1 MAKDVGELLGALD
14 LERVGD
20 DLFQGHSPRRLGNR
34 RRVFGGLVVAQAL
47 VAVSRTV
54 ADRVPHSLHCY
65 FILPGEVSLPITYEV
80 DRVRDGR
87 SFATRRCGARQGGRV
102 IFDLVAS
109 FQAADQVAD
118 RGLEH
123 QMPKP
128 DAPEPDDLPTSAELE
143 VAVGHLMPPGL
154 KHWFLGKQAIEVR
167 PCDIG
172 RYDARD
178 TPRNRQQVWIRA
190 SDRLPDDPAVHR
202 AVLAYLSDMTLLD
215 AALAPH
221 GRTLFEPD
229 LAAASLDHALWFHRP
244 FRADEWL
251 LYAQDSP
258 NMSGSRGLT
267 RGLIFDRTGILV
279 ATVMQ
284 EGLIRTRP

>member
-1 MAKDVGELLGALD
+1 MAHDVGELLGALD
-14 LERVGD
+14 LERIEQNIFRGR
-20 DLFQGHSPRRLGNR
+20 SPPRLGNR
-34 RRVFGGLVVAQAL
+34 QRVFGGLVVAQAL
-47 VAVSRTV
+47 VATSRTV
-54 ADRVPHSLHCY
+54 EDRVPHSLHCY
-65 FILPGEVSLPITYEV
+65 FILPGDVSQPIVYEV

-87 SFATRRCGARQGGRV
+87 SFTTRRCIAVQGGRV
-102 IFDLVAS
+102 IFDFFAS
-109 FQAADQVAD
+109 FQAADQVTE

-123 QMPKP
+123 QLPKP
-128 DAPEPDDLPTSAELE
+128 DVPNPGDLPSSADLE
-143 VAVGHLMPPGL
+143 AVVGHLMPPGL

-172 RYDARD
+172 RYDGRGV
-178 TPRNRQQVWIRA
+178 PQNRQQVWVRA
-190 SDRLPDDPAVHR
+190 SERLPDDPAVHR

-221 GRTLFEPD
+221 GRTLFEPT

-251 LYAQDSP
+251 LYSQDSP

-267 RGLIFDRTGILV
+267 RGLIFDQAGKLV

-284 EGLIRTRP
+284 EGLIRTRA